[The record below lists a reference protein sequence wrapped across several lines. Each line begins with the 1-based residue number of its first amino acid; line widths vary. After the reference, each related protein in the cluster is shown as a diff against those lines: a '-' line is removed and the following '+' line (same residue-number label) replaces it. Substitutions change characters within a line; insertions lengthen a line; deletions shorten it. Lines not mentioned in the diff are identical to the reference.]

1 MLADGITME
10 QLLEADILGIC
21 IRRRTQR
28 EALDGLRKALAGPGP
43 QSVYFVHAA
52 TANLAFES
60 NEYRAILNRGDLV
73 LNDGVGVRWAA
84 RAAGTPFSD
93 NLVGTDLLPQFFQEQ
108 SRENPLRIFLLGGR
122 PGIARRAAARLER
135 EYPALSVAGFHHGY
149 FSPGEEQDI
158 VNRIRRL
165 KPDLLL
171 VGMGNP
177 RQEEFIDRR
186 LHELGCKAAIGVGGL
201 FDHLAGEL
209 RRAPVWVRR
218 LGLEWLQL
226 LAQQPHK
233 RQRYLRGIPRFLWRV
248 FRPKLLGQSRRLAK
262 ALLGAGTGVAIG
274 LLAGEGLVRLARPQ
288 ILARYPEGLYVPSA
302 SRQYKLC
309 PHFSGTF
316 RYPEFRTHVRINGQ
330 GLREDREYPQP
341 HPQICRILAVGD
353 SFTMGYSVDQQR
365 TWVRTVERLL
375 NSESSLLAQ
384 ESRNR
389 GRAHFPPRRRY
400 ELINAGVPGYSTWQE
415 LAYLEEEGL
424 SLKPDV
430 VLLGFFIGNDI
441 ADNASP
447 TLPVEL
453 RDGVLI
459 SAGARNG
466 CLPFGLRL
474 ALARHSHL
482 YQAAHS
488 IGARDPRRYAIY
500 TGGAGDGWRQTEQL
514 FLRLSEVAKRHTLR
528 AIVLLIPER
537 MQVESALARAAAAE
551 IGRPID
557 PAAPSRRMREI
568 SRRARLETIDLL
580 DRMAGITGLYF
591 AQDGHWNAQGNLAA
605 ASAIFEYLR
614 HDPS

>member
-1 MLADGITME
+1 VLADCDAME
-10 QLLEADILGIC
+10 GLLEANILGIR
-21 IRRRTQR
+21 IRQRTQR
-28 EALDGLRKALAGPGP
+28 EALDCLRKMLAGRGP
-43 QSVYFVHAA
+43 HSVYFVHAA
-52 TANLAFES
+52 TANLAFE
-60 NEYRAILNRGDLV
+60 NAEYRAILNRGDLV
-73 LNDGVGVRWAA
+73 LNDGVGVRWAG
-84 RAAGTPFSD
+84 RAAGAPFPD
-93 NLVGTDLLPQFFQEQ
+93 NLVGTDLLPQLFQER
-108 SRENPLRIFLLGGR
+108 SRENQLRLFLLGGR
-122 PGIARRAAARLER
+122 PGVAQRAAARLER
-135 EYPALSVAGFHHGY
+135 EYPAISVVGFHHGY
-149 FSPGEEQDI
+149 FSPGAERDI
-158 VNRIRRL
+158 VNQVRRF

-226 LAQQPHK
+226 LTQQPHK
-233 RQRYLRGIPRFLWRV
+233 RRRYLCGIPRFLWRV
-248 FRPKLLGQSRRLAK
+248 FWPKLVGQSRRLAK
-262 ALLGAGTGVAIG
+262 AVLGAGAGVAIG
-274 LLAGEGLVRLARPQ
+274 LLAGEGVVRLARPQ

-302 SRQYKLC
+302 SRQYKLR

-316 RYPEFRTHVRINGQ
+316 RYPEFRTQVRINGQ
-330 GLREDREYPQP
+330 GLREDQEYQQP
-341 HPQICRILAVGD
+341 TPQICRILAVGD

-375 NSESSLLAQ
+375 NTELPAPGQ
-384 ESRNR
+384 A
-389 GRAHFPPRRRY
+389 GRDQGRVHFPPRRRY
-400 ELINAGVPGYSTWQE
+400 EVINAGVPGYSTWQE

-441 ADNASP
+441 ADNASA

-453 RDGVLI
+453 RDGALI

-466 CLPFGLRL
+466 CLPFVLRL

-482 YQAAHS
+482 YHAAHS

-514 FLRLSEVAKRHTLR
+514 FLRLSEIAKRHTLR

-557 PAAPSRRMREI
+557 AAAPSRRMREI
-568 SRRARLETIDLL
+568 SRRAQLETIDLL
-580 DRMAGITGLYF
+580 DRIAGMTGLYF

-605 ASAIFEYLR
+605 AAAIFEYLR